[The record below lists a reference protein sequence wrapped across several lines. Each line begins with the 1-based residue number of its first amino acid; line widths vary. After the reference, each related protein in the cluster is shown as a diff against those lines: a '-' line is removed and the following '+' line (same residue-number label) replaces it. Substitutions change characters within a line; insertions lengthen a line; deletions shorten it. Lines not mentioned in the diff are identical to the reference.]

1 MENHIRN
8 RTVLITG
15 ATSGF
20 GRQLAFDLL
29 EYEVDLILVSRSQ
42 EKLRALREELARH
55 TRRALEI
62 HALDVRDRLAVEK
75 TLAEILKRRK
85 VHILVNN
92 AGLALGLDPIDRGNP
107 DHWDTMI
114 DTNLKGLLYVSKPVI
129 AQMRELDTAHVV
141 NIGSMAGR
149 MPYPGGNAYCAS
161 KAAVHALGEAM
172 NADLL
177 GTNVKQ
183 GEHHR
188 PQSRRYQ
195 LLAHPFRRRP
205 GEGQGRLRGI
215 HPAERGRRFTGHPLR
230 AQHPAAR
237 QHPVH
242 GYPPHGTAQSLS
254 AASREVKR
262 GPRPESLQQ
271 QPRIHPLHRPVVGVV
286 HDVPELLHLLGG
298 NGERLFHHVPA
309 YPLGAGWRGQ

>member
-15 ATSGF
+15 ATSCF

-42 EKLRALREELARH
+42 DKLRALREELARH

-75 TLAEILKRRK
+75 TLAEILERRK

-177 GTNVKQ
+177 GTNVKVSTIAP
-183 GEHHR
+183 GAADTNFSPTRFEGDLEKAR
-188 PQSRRYQ
+188 DVYEGFTPLSTEDVSRAI
-195 LLAHPFRRRP
+195 LCVLN
-205 GEGQGRLRGI
+205 
-215 HPAERGRRFTGHPLR
+215 T
-230 AQHPAAR
+230 
-237 QHPVH
+237 
-242 GYPPHGTAQSLS
+242 PPHVNIQYMDILPTAQRNPYL
-254 AASREVKR
+254 
-262 GPRPESLQQ
+262 
-271 QPRIHPLHRPVVGVV
+271 LHR
-286 HDVPELLHLLGG
+286 
-298 NGERLFHHVPA
+298 GE
-309 YPLGAGWRGQ
+309 